1 MEAIVFALFSLTL
14 SSTAI
19 WMLTERRYRLG
30 LAAGLG
36 GAALAVWAALH
47 WYDMLLNSGK
57 DTYLLGLYTRY
68 APVTVGLAGLFLLGL
83 ITAVIGLALTVRHS
97 KSSI

>member
-36 GAALAVWAALH
+36 GATLAVWAAFH

-57 DTYLLGLYTRY
+57 DTYLLGLHTRY
-68 APVTVGLAGLFLLGL
+68 APVTVGLAGLFLVGL
-83 ITAVIGLALTVRHS
+83 ITALVGLILSVRR
-97 KSSI
+97 KKGRT